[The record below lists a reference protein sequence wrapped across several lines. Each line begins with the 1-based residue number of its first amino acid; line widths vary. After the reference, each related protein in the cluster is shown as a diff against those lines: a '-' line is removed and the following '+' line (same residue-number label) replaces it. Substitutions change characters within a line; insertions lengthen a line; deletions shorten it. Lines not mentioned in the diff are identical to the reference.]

1 MVEPERE
8 SVHLVDA
15 ALVEVAVMAMK
26 LLRVRAEESGEEEGE
41 VVRVSDVMVL
51 AG

>member
-15 ALVEVAVMAMK
+15 ALVEVAVMAM
-26 LLRVRAEESGEEEGE
+26 RAEESREEEGD
-41 VVRVSDVMVL
+41 VARVSDVMVL